1 TMGIPNRG
9 PELQA
14 VCYTLLVS
22 SVIAVALRIYVRTR
36 MVKNFGL
43 DDWTMCAALV
53 TFLLFCTSSL
63 SGVTHGTGRHR
74 SDLDPKDYIKARN
87 WWWWC
92 YLWYCLTMITSKI
105 SIGITLLRITNRKM
119 DIWILYG
126 TMAITLCTGIVFFF
140 VTLFQCWP
148 ISYFWNTNQEGKCVS
163 PDVIIALTY
172 LYSVFSVISDFTCA
186 ILPIFLISKLNMG
199 KKTKLAVIPLF
210 AMACVASSAVVVRF
224 AFVKDFK
231 NPDFLWATVD
241 IAIWSATEQGLAI
254 TAGSLATLRP
264 LLRLLGRKLGITT
277 SGRSELRDTDQRT
290 GTGLGKFGPSRATNS
305 GNKQGDLFGLATFAR
320 ENDLDGHG
328 RDCEAA
334 YAGKDHFGRPSAERT
349 VVSTWNSRRGTGNS
363 SEEELTPGLRPKSSG
378 AVKVTTTFK
387 VEEDRI

>member
-1 TMGIPNRG
+1 MSDSVPNRG

-14 VCYTLLVS
+14 VCYTLVVS
-22 SVIAVALRIYVRTR
+22 SVIACGLRIYVRTR
-36 MVKNFGL
+36 MVKNFGF
-43 DDWTMCAALV
+43 DDWAMCAALV
-53 TFLLFCTSSL
+53 TFILFCTSAL

-74 SDLDPKDYIKARN
+74 DDLDPKDYMKARN

-92 YLWYCLTMITSKI
+92 YLWYCLTMIASKI
-105 SIGITLLRITNRKM
+105 SIGITLLRITNRKL

-126 TMAITLCTGIVFFF
+126 TMAITLCTGVVFFF

-148 ISYFWNTNQEGKCVS
+148 ISYFWNTNQKGSCVS

-186 ILPIFLISKLNMG
+186 ILPIFLVAKLNMG
-199 KKTKLAVIPLF
+199 RKTKLAIIPLL
-210 AMACVASSAVVVRF
+210 AMACVASAAVVVRF
-224 AFVKDFK
+224 AFIKDFK

-241 IAIWSATEQGLAI
+241 IAIWSTAEGGLAI

-264 LLRLLGRKLGITT
+264 LLRLIGRKLGITT
-277 SGRSELRDTDQRT
+277 SGRSELRDTDQHM
-290 GTGLGKFGPSRATNS
+290 GSGMFGASKATNT

-320 ENDLDGHG
+320 EDNLDGHG
-328 RDCEAA
+328 RDCEAG
-334 YAGKDHFGRPSAERT
+334 YTGKDHFGRPSNERG
-349 VVSTWNSRRGTGNS
+349 VVSTWSSRRDTVNS
-363 SEEELTPGLRPKSSG
+363 SEEELTPGLGPKSSSG

>member
-1 TMGIPNRG
+1 
-9 PELQA
+9 
-14 VCYTLLVS
+14 
-22 SVIAVALRIYVRTR
+22 
-36 MVKNFGL
+36 
-43 DDWTMCAALV
+43 
-53 TFLLFCTSSL
+53 
-63 SGVTHGTGRHR
+63 
-74 SDLDPKDYIKARN
+74 
-87 WWWWC
+87 
-92 YLWYCLTMITSKI
+92 
-105 SIGITLLRITNRKM
+105 
-119 DIWILYG
+119 
-126 TMAITLCTGIVFFF
+126 
-140 VTLFQCWP
+140 
-148 ISYFWNTNQEGKCVS
+148 
-163 PDVIIALTY
+163 
-172 LYSVFSVISDFTCA
+172 
-186 ILPIFLISKLNMG
+186 
-199 KKTKLAVIPLF
+199 
-210 AMACVASSAVVVRF
+210 ASSAVVVRF

>member
-1 TMGIPNRG
+1 MGVPNRG

-22 SVIAVALRIYVRTR
+22 SVIAVGLRIYVRTR
-36 MVKNFGL
+36 MVKNFGM
-43 DDWTMCAALV
+43 DDWTMCAAL
-53 TFLLFCTSSL
+53 
-63 SGVTHGTGRHR
+63 
-74 SDLDPKDYIKARN
+74 
-87 WWWWC
+87 
-92 YLWYCLTMITSKI
+92 I

-148 ISYFWNTNQEGKCVS
+148 ISYFWNTNQDGKCVS

-210 AMACVASSAVVVRF
+210 AMACVLVTPHYSFVPQLTPYRASSAVVVRF

-277 SGRSELRDTDQRT
+277 SGRSELKDTDQRT
-290 GTGLGKFGPSRATNS
+290 GTGLGQFGPSRATNS
-305 GNKQGDLFGLATFAR
+305 GNKKSDLFGLATFAR
-320 ENDLDGHG
+320 EDDLNGHG

-349 VVSTWNSRRGTGNS
+349 VVSTWDSRRGTGNS